1 VPSRTDSAFCCS
13 GGEFVATTQYVAM
26 ALSVVVLLAS
36 MISVEVGVSIA
47 VVEIVLGVVV
57 GNVLHLPTPAWLT
70 FLASFGSI
78 VLTFLAGAEVDP
90 GVLRDKLKESLVI
103 GGLSFLLPFAGGL
116 LVARYVL
123 GWDWRAADRRNR
135 PLHDLARGGLCGAGR
150 DRPEPDRDRQDHHGR
165 HLRDRLRHSG
175 RAVGAVPD
183 PNLWMIPFVL
193 VSVAL
198 IVVMP
203 RLEGWFF
210 ARYGN
215 RVIEPELK
223 GAFAALF
230 LLMYLGERAQ
240 SHAVLPAFLLGLALA
255 RTFERRRVEQQ
266 RFRVVAFALL
276 TPFFFIR
283 SGMNVSLPA
292 VWANLGLLALLLVV
306 KLAFKFVG
314 VYPFARRWVRQHA
327 SYTTLL
333 MSTGLTFGTISATYG
348 LNAGIIDRAQ
358 FSVLVSVVVLT
369 AVVPTAI
376 AQRFFT
382 PAVPNAAQE
391 WDDSRRQP
399 ARRVVR

>member
-1 VPSRTDSAFCCS
+1 M
-13 GGEFVATTQYVAM
+13 ATTQYVAM

-36 MISVEVGVSIA
+36 MISVELGISIA
-47 VVEIVLGVVV
+47 VVEIILGIAA
-57 GNVLHLPTPAWLT
+57 GNLLHLPTPAWLT

-90 GVLRDKLKESLVI
+90 GVLRDKLNESLVI

-116 LVARYVL
+116 LVTHYGL
-123 GWDWRAADRRNR
+123 GWDWRAAEIGGIA
-135 PLHDLARGGLCGAGR
+135 LSTTSLAVVYAVLVETGLNQAEIGKTIMAATFVTDFGTAAA
-150 DRPEPDRDRQDHHGR
+150 
-165 HLRDRLRHSG
+165 LSALFLT
-175 RAVGAVPD
+175 

-240 SHAVLPAFLLGLALA
+240 SHAVLLAFLLGLALA

-306 KLAFKFVG
+306 KLTFKFVG

-348 LNAGIIDRAQ
+348 LNAGYTDA
-358 FSVLVSVVVLT
+358 T
-369 AVVPTAI
+369 AMKLARTAPT
-376 AQRFFT
+376 R
-382 PAVPNAAQE
+382 
-391 WDDSRRQP
+391 
-399 ARRVVR
+399 

>member
-1 VPSRTDSAFCCS
+1 
-13 GGEFVATTQYVAM
+13 VATTQYVAM

-36 MISVEVGVSIA
+36 MLSVELGVSIA
-47 VVEIVLGVVV
+47 VVEIVLGIVA
-57 GNVLHLPTPAWLT
+57 GNLLHLPT
-70 FLASFGSI
+70 
-78 VLTFLAGAEVDP
+78 
-90 GVLRDKLKESLVI
+90 
-103 GGLSFLLPFAGGL
+103 
-116 LVARYVL
+116 
-123 GWDWRAADRRNR
+123 
-135 PLHDLARGGLCGAGR
+135 
-150 DRPEPDRDRQDHHGR
+150 RPERDGIGKTIMAATFVTDFGTAAA
-165 HLRDRLRHSG
+165 LSALFLT
-175 RAVGAVPD
+175 

-203 RLEGWFF
+203 KLEGWFF

-314 VYPFARRWVRQHA
+314 VYPFARRWVRRHA

-348 LNAGIIDRAQ
+348 LNAGIIDQAQ

-369 AVVPTAI
+369 AVVPTAV

-382 PAVPNAAQE
+382 PAVPPTALE
-391 WDDSRRQP
+391 RDDRRRRP
-399 ARRVVR
+399 ARRVAR

>member
-1 VPSRTDSAFCCS
+1 
-13 GGEFVATTQYVAM
+13 VATTQYVAM

-36 MISVEVGVSIA
+36 MISVELGVSIA
-47 VVEIVLGVVV
+47 VVEIVLGIVV
-57 GNVLHLPTPAWLT
+57 GNLLHLPTPAW
-70 FLASFGSI
+70 
-78 VLTFLAGAEVDP
+78 LTFLAGAEVDP

-116 LVARYVL
+116 LVTRYGL
-123 GWDWRAADRRNR
+123 GWDWRAAEIGGIA
-135 PLHDLARGGLCGAGR
+135 LSTTSLAVVYAVLVETGLNETEIGKTIMAATFVTDFGTAAA
-150 DRPEPDRDRQDHHGR
+150 
-165 HLRDRLRHSG
+165 LSALFLT
-175 RAVGAVPD
+175 

-198 IVVMP
+198 IAVMP
-203 RLEGWFF
+203 KLEGWFF

-255 RTFERRRVEQQ
+255 RTFGRRRVEQQ
-266 RFRVVAFALL
+266 RFRVVAFAQL

-314 VYPFARRWVRQHA
+314 VYPFARRWVRRHA

-348 LNAGIIDRAQ
+348 LNAGIIDQAQ

-382 PAVPNAAQE
+382 PAVPPTALE
-391 WDDSRRQP
+391 RDDRRRQP
-399 ARRVVR
+399 ARRVAR

>member
-1 VPSRTDSAFCCS
+1 M
-13 GGEFVATTQYVAM
+13 ATTQYVAM

-47 VVEIVLGVVV
+47 VVEIVLGIVV
-57 GNVLHLPTPAWLT
+57 GNLLHLPTPAWLT

-90 GVLRDKLKESLVI
+90 GVLRDKLKQSLVI

-123 GWDWRAADRRNR
+123 GWDWRAAEIGGIA
-135 PLHDLARGGLCGAGR
+135 LSTTSLAVVYAVLVETGLNQTEIGKTIMAATFVTDFGTAAA
-150 DRPEPDRDRQDHHGR
+150 
-165 HLRDRLRHSG
+165 LSALFLT
-175 RAVGAVPD
+175 

-193 VSVAL
+193 VSVVL

-230 LLMYLGERAQ
+230 LLMYLGDRAQ

-292 VWANLGLLALLLVV
+292 VWANLGLLGLLLVV

-348 LNAGIIDRAQ
+348 LNAGIIDQAQ

-382 PAVPNAAQE
+382 PAVPPTALE
-391 WDDSRRQP
+391 RGDSRWQP
-399 ARRVVR
+399 ARRGAR